1 MGSANMPTTT
11 SRPKR
16 AVCREEVLSTM
27 ASMKLSAGALSDEES
42 EADRE
47 QGLLN
52 MKRYYFH

>member
-1 MGSANMPTTT
+1 MPTTT

-42 EADRE
+42 EAYIE